1 MERMIEINTIVIC
14 LVCAEGEC
22 EMEEGRG
29 REEGKESTLEKM
41 DERESPAG
49 SCGMKAARAG
59 FPRTKERE
67 TFVWILMTDIC
78 G

>member
-22 EMEEGRG
+22 EME

-41 DERESPAG
+41 DERESLAG
-49 SCGMKAARAG
+49 SGGMKA
-59 FPRTKERE
+59 
-67 TFVWILMTDIC
+67 VW
-78 G
+78 